1 MVQKIAPTAATV
13 RAVITGK
20 PLLSV
25 FNNISIAEV
34 SFSDNYFSEMEAVME
49 ETKTELQMIKL
60 SEIQSQEIS

>member
-25 FNNISIAEV
+25 LSNISIAEV
-34 SFSDNYFSEMEAVME
+34 SFSDNDFSEMESLW
-49 ETKTELQMIKL
+49 KKL
-60 SEIQSQEIS
+60 KQNYS